1 MAVVRVHLHT
11 LLANTRGQL
20 HKEQI
25 SLFKV
30 LKRLLVMMQLI
41 NSNSRKLK
49 QADRQAQN
57 QSTWPT
63 KINRKIKVLSLQIK
77 SHQQAK

>member
-11 LLANTRGQL
+11 LLANTQGQL

-30 LKRLLVMMQLI
+30 LKRFLVMMQLI

-57 QSTWPT
+57 QST
-63 KINRKIKVLSLQIK
+63 
-77 SHQQAK
+77 

>member
-11 LLANTRGQL
+11 LLGNTQGQQP
-20 HKEQI
+20 KEQI

-49 QADRQAQN
+49 QADHQVQN
-57 QSTWPT
+57 QST
-63 KINRKIKVLSLQIK
+63 
-77 SHQQAK
+77 